1 LITDKSIR
9 QKRMRV
15 LIIYI
20 LIFFTVWTI
29 YELVFSTNVYSNN
42 DVLNIIVKNSI
53 KYIVWTVPVFIL
65 LKYIYKTNPISYL
78 KLNSNAIRGLI
89 WGIVI
94 GIFIVI
100 YHVIRNYIMG
110 DGKFDFN
117 IDIYTWIH
125 RIILIGLTEE
135 IVFRGFILQK
145 LQEGIEFKYA
155 NAISSVLFVLIHFPK
170 WYMSGILSFEKI
182 TYFILSTAFVLGFG
196 LLQGYVLKRT
206 KSLWA
211 CMIIHSFNN
220 LISTAMKV

>member
-1 LITDKSIR
+1 MIADKGIK

-15 LIIYI
+15 IIIYI
-20 LIFFTVWTI
+20 LMFFSVWTI
-29 YELVFSTNVYSNN
+29 YELIFSANIDSTNAALY
-42 DVLNIIVKNSI
+42 IIVKNSI
-53 KYIVWTVPVFIL
+53 KYIVWTVPVFVL
-65 LKYIYKTNPISYL
+65 LKYVYKANPISYL
-78 KLNSNAIRGLI
+78 KLNHNLISGLT

-135 IVFRGFILQK
+135 VVFRGFILQK
-145 LQEGIEFKYA
+145 LQAEIEFRYA
-155 NAISSVLFVLIHFPK
+155 NALSSVLFVLIHFPK

-182 TYFILSTAFVLGFG
+182 TYFILSTVFVLGFG

-220 LISTAMKV
+220 LISTAAKV